1 MSLDQPDLFKH
12 EMIVRNVTGLT
23 RRRFLRRLAA
33 FAALVTGSR
42 YQKSNGAEE
51 TAADALGQTLPL
63 RSLGR
68 TGEKVTMLGLGG
80 AHFGFLD
87 DRSAQAMIEAAIE
100 GGIRFFDNAQQYQN
114 GGSEAKYGRFLTPK
128 YRDHIFLMTKTLARD
143 AASARRDLEESL
155 RRLRTDH
162 LDLWQM
168 HAVESPD
175 DVDQRQRDGV
185 FQVMEDAKKSGHV
198 RHIGFSGHRTPTA
211 HQRVLEVSNQFET
224 CQLPIN
230 AADPSYQSFVK
241 HVLPALVE
249 RGMGVLAMKTL
260 ADRGFFGTN
269 RWAVRPTGVSPLI
282 PNRISI
288 KEAIHFVWSLPVS
301 TLITGAETLDQL
313 QEKIGLARSF
323 QMMSPEERERIIQRV
338 ADLAGNKV
346 EYYKA

>member
-1 MSLDQPDLFKH
+1 MH
-12 EMIVRNVTGLT
+12 EIIARNVNGLT
-23 RRRFLRRLAA
+23 RRRFLRRLAG
-33 FAALVTGSR
+33 FAALATAAR
-42 YQKSNGAEE
+42 YQDSSGAEE
-51 TAADALGQTLPL
+51 ITGDALGQTLP
-63 RSLGR
+63 RRPLGR
-68 TGEKVTMLGLGG
+68 TGEMVTMLGLGG
-80 AHFGFLD
+80 FHVGILD
-87 DRSAQAMIEAAIE
+87 DRNAQALIEAAIE
-100 GGIRFFDNAQQYQN
+100 GGIRFFDNAQQY
-114 GGSEAKYGRFLTPK
+114 GGSEGKYGRFLTPK

-143 AASARRDLEESL
+143 AANARRDLEGSL

-175 DVDQRQRDGV
+175 DVDRRQRNGV
-185 FQVMEDAKKSGHV
+185 FAVMEGAKKSGYV

-211 HQRVLEVSNQFET
+211 HRRVLEATDQFET
-224 CQLPIN
+224 CQMPIN
-230 AADPSYQSFVK
+230 AADPSYESFIK
-241 HVLPALVE
+241 HVLPVLVE
-249 RGMGVLAMKTL
+249 RRMGVLAMKTL

-269 RWAVRPTGVSPLI
+269 RWDARPTGVSALV
-282 PNRISI
+282 PNRISV

-323 QMMSPEERERIIQRV
+323 QTMSPEEREKIIQKV

>member
-1 MSLDQPDLFKH
+1 MTS
-12 EMIVRNVTGLT
+12 RNVTGLT

-33 FAALVTGSR
+33 FAALATASR
-42 YQKSNGAEE
+42 YQEANGAEE
-51 TAADALGQTLPL
+51 TAADALGRTLPR

-68 TGEKVTMLGLGG
+68 TGEKVTMLCLGG
-80 AHFGFLD
+80 FHVGSLD
-87 DRSAQAMIEAAIE
+87 DRNAQAVIEAAIE

-114 GGSEAKYGRFLTPK
+114 GGSEAIYGRFLIPK
-128 YRDHIFLMTKTLARD
+128 YRDHIFLMTKTLAHD
-143 AASARRDLEESL
+143 APSARRDLEESL

-185 FQVMEDAKKSGHV
+185 FQVMEDAKKSGYV

-211 HQRVLEVSNQFET
+211 HQRVLEVTNQFET
-224 CQLPIN
+224 CQMPIN
-230 AADPSYQSFVK
+230 AADPSYQSFIK

-269 RWAVRPTGVSPLI
+269 HWAVRPTGVSPLI
-282 PNRISI
+282 PNRISV

-301 TLITGAETLDQL
+301 TLITGAETLEQL
-313 QEKIGLARSF
+313 SEKIGLARSF
-323 QMMSPEERERIIQRV
+323 QMISPEEREKIIQKV

-346 EYYKA
+346 EYYEA